1 MSFFEKQFKLKEH
14 KTTPR
19 TEIIAGITTFMT
31 MAYII
36 IVNPDILSAAIDTPN
51 AFAAIMTATIL
62 AAALSTIL
70 MGFLTNYPFALASG
84 MGLNAFF
91 AFGVVLG
98 MGASWE
104 AALGAVLI
112 SGIVFL
118 ILSVTGIINWID
130 AAVPGSLK
138 KAVAAGI
145 GLFIALIGLK
155 NAGIVVPYEATLV
168 ELGNLASPPVLL
180 ALLGLAIMA
189 ILISAKIRG
198 GILLGILITT
208 VLGWFFASPEAYE
221 AGAPFLGWFFGKGP
235 EVYGLAEDVAV
246 TVTRVPS
253 GIGSFVQLN
262 LADNFRALGEIAFHL
277 DFAGALKLGF
287 MTLFT
292 LVFVD
297 LFDTMGT
304 LMGTGARAGFLN
316 EKGQLPKV
324 KNAMIVDA
332 VGTMFGAAMGTST
345 VTTYVESTAGVSEG
359 GRTGMTAVVTG
370 VLFLLA
376 LFFTPLA
383 LMIPSAATAPALI
396 IVGVLMMGAITGIDF
411 EDFTEA
417 FPAFLTI
424 AFMPFTFSI
433 AEGIAIGFLAY
444 PLVKIVAGRGKELN
458 WFIYVLAGISL
469 IHYFP
474 ALITWLPFIS

>member
-1 MSFFEKQFKLKEH
+1 MSFFENLFKLKEH
-14 KTTPR
+14 KTNPR
-19 TEIIAGITTFMT
+19 TEIVAGITTFMT

-36 IVNPDILSAAIDTPN
+36 VVNPDILSAAIDTPN
-51 AFAAIMTATIL
+51 AFSAIMTATIL

-70 MGFLTNYPFALASG
+70 MGLFTNYPFALASG

-98 MGASWE
+98 MGNTWQ
-104 AALGAVLI
+104 AALGAVFI

-118 ILSVTGIINWID
+118 ILAVTGVVNWID
-130 AAVPGSLK
+130 EAVPGSLK

-155 NAGIVVPYEATLV
+155 NAGIVVSYPATLV
-168 ELGNLASPPVLL
+168 SLGSLSSPPVLL
-180 ALLGLAIMA
+180 SLLGLGIMST
-189 ILISAKIRG
+189 LIAARVRG

-208 VLGWFFASPEAYE
+208 ALGWFFPTAAAHE
-221 AGAPFLGWFFGKGP
+221 AGASLIGWFFGTGI
-235 EVYGLAEDVAV
+235 A
-246 TVTRVPS
+246 TVTPIPT
-253 GIGSFVQLN
+253 GLGSFVQLN
-262 LADNFRALGEIAFHL
+262 IGSNFRALGEVAFQM

-304 LMGTGARAGFLN
+304 LLGTGARAGFLN

-332 VGTMFGAAMGTST
+332 AGTMFGALMGTST

-359 GRTGMTAVVTG
+359 GRTGMTAVTTG
-370 VLFLLA
+370 ILFLLA

-383 LMIPSAATAPALI
+383 LMIPGAATAPALI

-417 FPAFLTI
+417 LPAFLVI

-444 PLVKIVAGRGKELN
+444 PLVKLVAGRGKELN

-469 IHYFP
+469 IHFFP
-474 ALITWLPFIS
+474 ALVTWLPFIS